1 MNKISK
7 KIVALATMAAFVLT
21 LVPAAAFAAPAASSS
36 VSVEETELELGAN
49 ENSVQTYV
57 NLDLADADKGE
68 NIVVWVTEGTSLS
81 HYVTFG
87 ENTDAGVN
95 FYPNTSAD
103 NDAPWKNYGIY
114 ANNESG
120 QYKIPVSFK
129 AAGNYTV
136 HVASNIYSAAK
147 PSDNMYEI
155 GDGVDITVT
164 NAKTVVDSYKVTAES
179 YKVDS
184 TEDSATVQL
193 PEFVANGNNGLT
205 INVNILNKYADDQDG
220 AAFPIKGQDVT
231 FTSDQVDLYKN
242 ATSTTN
248 VVSGAETDSD
258 GNVSF
263 YAIPAAGAKG
273 VQTITLSCD
282 GREYIVYLNLS
293 KTDEEVASIE
303 AVDNGDKLVNAD
315 ESNISD
321 AVQFVAKNAAG
332 EVINADLSTAQV
344 RVTKAPT
351 KSNAAFELVSV
362 ANSKA
367 YGLKVKSGDL
377 LEGDYS
383 IHVTL
388 GDKYVDASFTVAKYG
403 KTVDSKIVIKD
414 ESGNIV
420 DGNVYA
426 DNGKYTG
433 TVYAVDENGLEKVYK
448 NSAMLT
454 GAIKGD
460 KAVKDF
466 KGQPSDGKFTFE
478 VNDDTT
484 DKDDNSLIGTEIEFI
499 AVYPSGG
506 INTTATVTVA
516 DSKNIENLSLAFDK
530 ESGKVGQNNSVKMTL
545 VNENGDIVKKNS
557 VKTVAT
563 VVEKSNE
570 DANVTVNVSN
580 LTNGEGTLTIFSDK
594 ETTVDV
600 LVYARESAGNSI
612 VYGGT
617 LTYAIGEQDIPVDT
631 TVVMTIG
638 SSDFVINDK
647 VITKEDSAPYI
658 ANDRTYVPF
667 RALGEALG
675 AEVNWDNDARTVTYT
690 LGKTEVVLTIDETTY
705 TVNGEEKTMDVAPV
719 ITGDRTYVPVR
730 FVGEALGFKVVALS
744 AADGTTA
751 SVVFQK

>member
-21 LVPAAAFAAPAASSS
+21 LVPAAAFAAPAESSS
-36 VSVEETELELGAN
+36 ISVEESELVLGAN
-49 ENSVQTYV
+49 EDSVTAYV
-57 NLDLADADKGE
+57 NLDLADADKGD
-68 NIVVWVTEGTSLS
+68 NVIAWVTKDGS
-81 HYVTFG
+81 
-87 ENTDAGVN
+87 TDPYHRAKFIDTDSAKLQAGGDSNWKSYGVYSIN
-95 FYPNTSAD
+95 AGGVYQLAVEL
-103 NDAPWKNYGIY
+103 DA
-114 ANNESG
+114 SG
-120 QYKIPVSFK
+120 
-129 AAGNYTV
+129 AYTI
-136 HVASNIYSAAK
+136 HVASNIYSAAT
-147 PSDNMYEI
+147 PDDNMFEI
-155 GDGVDITVT
+155 GTGVDVTVT
-164 NAKTVVDSYKVTAES
+164 DAETVVDSYTVTAES

-184 TEDSATVQL
+184 TTDSATIQL
-193 PEFVANGNNGLT
+193 PKFVANGNNGLT
-205 INVNILNKYADDQDG
+205 IDAKILNKYADDQDG
-220 AAFPIKGQDVT
+220 AAFAIKGQDVT

-242 ATSTTN
+242 ATSTIN
-248 VVSGAETDSD
+248 VVSGAETDNE

-273 VQTITLSCD
+273 IQTITLSCD
-282 GREYIVYLNLS
+282 GRDFVVYLNIAQEDTKL
-293 KTDEEVASIE
+293 ASIE
-303 AVDNGDKLVNAD
+303 VVDNGDKLVNQD
-315 ESNISD
+315 KSNLSD
-321 AVQFVAKNAAG
+321 TVQFLAKNAAG
-332 EVINADLSTAQV
+332 EVIESIDLSQAQV

-351 KSNAAFELVSV
+351 KSTAAFKLAKVD
-362 ANSKA
+362 NSQA
-367 YGLKVKSGDL
+367 YGLTTTGTL

-383 IHVTL
+383 VHVSL
-388 GDKYVDASFTVAKYG
+388 GDKYADASFTVAKYG
-403 KTVDSKIVIKD
+403 KTVSSKIVIKD
-414 ESGNIV
+414 AQGNIV
-420 DGNVYA
+420 SNVY
-426 DNGKYTG
+426 DKGSYTG
-433 TVYAVDENGLEKVYK
+433 TVYVVDENGLEKVYK
-448 NSAMLT
+448 NTAMLT

-460 KAVKDF
+460 DAVKSFQGDS
-466 KGQPSDGKFTFE
+466 GNGKFTFT
-478 VNDDTT
+478 VTDDSNT
-484 DKDDNSLIGTEIEFI
+484 DADNNALIGTEIEFI
-499 AVYPSGG
+499 AVYPTAGV
-506 INTTATVTVA
+506 NATTTVTVA

-530 ESGKVGQNNSVKMTL
+530 ESGTVGQSNSVKVTL
-545 VNENGDIVKKNS
+545 VNENGDVVKKNS

-600 LVYARESAGNSI
+600 LVYARESADNSV